1 LTIDLVSSGR
11 RTLELEAGA
20 IRHTAA
26 ALDARFARAV
36 ELLQQAS
43 GRVIVSGIGK
53 SGLIARKIAAT
64 FTSTGT
70 PANYLHPVDCLHGDL
85 GIVGPNDVAI
95 VLSKSGETEELFGLI
110 ASLQRLQVPI
120 IALTGGLDSSLARAA
135 TVVLDAGVREEACP
149 LDLAPTASTTVAL
162 AIGDALAIALLDLK
176 GFTSE
181 NFAALHPGGR
191 LGRKLLLK
199 VREVM
204 LPLGGVVSPAAPM
217 RDVVMALARH
227 RGLAIIAEGDRLQ
240 GVITT
245 GDLARVAE
253 RQPDFLDLPAASV
266 MTHTPKTT
274 CVDAL
279 AAAVTGQME
288 RVGIVAMPVLEG
300 DRLAGVVH
308 LHDLLQAG
316 AV

>member
-1 LTIDLVSSGR
+1 LSTDLVASGR
-11 RTLELEAGA
+11 RTLELEAQA
-20 IRHTAA
+20 IRQTAT
-26 ALDARFARAV
+26 ALDQRFARAV
-36 ELLQQAS
+36 ELLQRAS
-43 GRVIVSGIGK
+43 GRVIVSGVGK

-85 GIVGPNDVAI
+85 GIVGRDDVAI

-110 ASLQRLQVPI
+110 MSLQRLEVPI

-135 TVVLDAGVREEACP
+135 TAVVDAGVREEACP

-162 AIGDALAIALLDLK
+162 AIGDALAVALLDLK

-181 NFAALHPGGR
+181 DFAALHPGGR

-199 VREVM
+199 VRDVM
-204 LPLGGVVSPAAPM
+204 LPLGGVVAPDSPM
-217 RDVVMALARH
+217 RDVVIALARH
-227 RGLAIIAEGDRLQ
+227 RGLAIVAEEGRLR

-253 RQPDFLDLPAASV
+253 RQPDFLDLATASV
-266 MTHTPKTT
+266 MTLAPKTT
-274 CVDAL
+274 RADML

-288 RVGIVAMPVLEG
+288 RLGIVAMPVLEG
-300 DRLAGVVH
+300 DRLVGVVH

-316 AV
+316 AM

>member
-1 LTIDLVSSGR
+1 MNIDLVSSGR
-11 RTLELEAGA
+11 RTLELEAEA
-20 IRHTAA
+20 IRQTAA
-26 ALDARFARAV
+26 SLDARFARAV

-43 GRVIVSGIGK
+43 GRVIVSGMGK

-120 IALTGGLDSSLARAA
+120 LAVTGGLDSSLARAA

-162 AIGDALAIALLDLK
+162 AIGDALAVALLDLK

-199 VREVM
+199 VRDVM
-204 LPLGGVVSPAAPM
+204 LPLGGVVSSAAPM
-217 RDVVMALARH
+217 REVVIALARH

-253 RQPDFLDLPAASV
+253 RQPDFLDLPAAAV
-266 MTHTPKTT
+266 MTHAPKTT
-274 CVDAL
+274 GVDAL

-288 RVGIVAMPVLEG
+288 RIGIVAMPVVEG
-300 DRLAGVVH
+300 DRLVGVVH